1 MNDRD
6 LLRVVR
12 AAFGELSL
20 PMHER
25 RAQELAQDALSLRER
40 IARVSGR
47 LGFDDL
53 PGDFQRELRAG
64 PLAPSAAFAG
74 PEAAAAAPPATGD
87 VALLDL
93 VGAAEAVRSGAVSS
107 RELVCA
113 CLARIERLQP
123 RLNCFIEIHA
133 EAALAAADRADAER
147 ARGGA
152 TGRLHG
158 VPLAH
163 KDMFYREGARST
175 CGSRIRDDFRADT
188 TATVLSRLDAQGAIT
203 LGTLNMVQFA
213 AGGTG
218 HNSAFGDCRNPWN
231 SEYSPGGS
239 SSGSGSAVAAR
250 LVYGALGSD
259 TGGSVRL
266 PAALCGVVG
275 LKPTRGR
282 VSCHAIMPRSW
293 TADVV
298 GPLARTARDCARLLG
313 VLAGPDPMDPDCA
326 DVPVADYEALLAL
339 RVKGLTLGFPRG
351 ARLAG
356 VAPEI
361 MAAIDAA
368 RLALQRLG
376 ARVIEVDLPDIEA
389 LFALAELMLKTE
401 AASLHER
408 WMRERPQDY
417 DLNVRA
423 HAETGLF
430 VPAVRYIEAER
441 LRGPL
446 LREFLASTLKE
457 ADLLMV
463 PVLGQPV
470 PTLAACNPSTT
481 DRSAAGMA
489 TLPYWTRWVNYLGV
503 PAIAVPCGIDGAG
516 LPMSFQLVGR
526 PFREDLLLRAA
537 HAYQEATDWH
547 LRVPGG

>member
-1 MNDRD
+1 MNDKE
-6 LLRVVR
+6 LLRLAR
-12 AAFGELSL
+12 AAFGDLAL
-20 PMHER
+20 PMDER

-40 IARVSGR
+40 ISRVSGR

-53 PGDFQRELRAG
+53 PGDFRRALRT
-64 PLAPSAAFAG
+64 
-74 PEAAAAAPPATGD
+74 EPPAPAGSADERIPAPALPGD
-87 VALLDL
+87 PGQLDL
-93 VGAAEAVRSGAVSS
+93 VDAAQAVRSGAMSS

-123 RLNCFIEIHA
+123 RLNCFVEVRA
-133 EAALAAADRADAER
+133 EAALAAAERADAER
-147 ARGGA
+147 ARGRA
-152 TGRLHG
+152 KGRLHG

-163 KDMFYREGARST
+163 KDMFYREGERST
-175 CGSRIRDDFRADT
+175 CGARIRGDFRAGT
-188 TATVLSRLDAQGAIT
+188 TATVLSRLDAEGAIT

-218 HNSAFGDCRNPWN
+218 HNSFLGDCRNPWHP
-231 SEYSPGGS
+231 EYSPGGS

-250 LVYGALGSD
+250 LVHGALGSD

-266 PAALCGVVG
+266 PAAMCGVVG

-282 VSCHAIMPRSW
+282 ISCHGIMPRSW
-293 TADVV
+293 TTDVV
-298 GPLARTARDCARLLG
+298 GPLARTARDCARLLA

-326 DVPVADYEALLAL
+326 DAPVADYEALLAL
-339 RVKGLTLGFPRG
+339 RVAGITLGFPRS
-351 ARLAG
+351 RSLAG
-356 VAPEI
+356 VAAET
-361 MAAIDAA
+361 MAAIEAA
-368 RLALQRLG
+368 RAMLQRLG
-376 ARVIEVDLPDIEA
+376 ARVVEVDLPDIEA

-408 WMRERPQDY
+408 WMGERPQDY

-430 VPAVRYIEAER
+430 IPAVRYMEAER

-446 LREFLASTLKE
+446 LREFLGSTLKD
-457 ADLLMV
+457 ADMLIA
-463 PVLGQPV
+463 PVLGQAV
-470 PTLAACNPSTT
+470 PTLEACNPSTT
-481 DRSAAGMA
+481 SRSASGMA

-503 PAIAVPCGIDGAG
+503 PAISVPCGFDGAG
-516 LPMSFQLVGR
+516 LPLSFQLIGR

-537 HAYQEATDWH
+537 HAYQESTDWH
-547 LRVPGG
+547 LRVPGGAA